1 MTKTAKC
8 CAIFFISTLWLVI
21 MRIVFSLVDLSDN
34 VSNWLFAVLV
44 QVIGMGVIPLVLY
57 KFWVKEDIVTGFS
70 LKVKLPPVIYGLA
83 VVIGLLLSYVT
94 TGVSIIW
101 QNILIL
107 LGFTHVN
114 GVGTIYSDA
123 GVLVAELCFTALLP
137 AIFEELTDRGLLLR
151 SLKEIKNE
159 RTVVVVAAL
168 MFGLCHQNAMQT
180 GYAFIGGLV
189 FAYLAVKTGSIV
201 PGMIIH
207 FLNNAVSVLGDWAS
221 QNGGF
226 LSVVDEAING
236 FISEHFFLA
245 ILTWVL
251 CGFFIV
257 MLLRYVGGLVKQKQQ
272 ILPPENSVYYFPNDS
287 RSVDE
292 LFGSGFRRELT
303 EKTTVAWYEYAF
315 LYGAAALAFATT
327 LFTYVWGVLR

>member
-1 MTKTAKC
+1 
-8 CAIFFISTLWLVI
+8 
-21 MRIVFSLVDLSDN
+21 MRIVFSLVNLSDN
-34 VSNWLFAVLV
+34 VSGWLFAVSV
-44 QVIGMGVIPLVLY
+44 QIIGMGAIPLLLY
-57 KFWVKEDIVTGFS
+57 KFWVKEDIVAGFS
-70 LKVKLPPVIYGLA
+70 LNVKLPPVVYVLA
-83 VVIGLLLSYVT
+83 VVIGILLSYVT

-114 GVGTIYSDA
+114 SVGTIYSDA

-159 RTVVVVAAL
+159 RTVVVITAL

-189 FAYLAVKTGSIV
+189 FAYLALKTGSIV

-207 FLNNAVSVLGDWAS
+207 FINNASSVLGDWGS
-221 QNGGF
+221 QKGGIF
-226 LSVVDEAING
+226 NTIDSVING

-245 ILTWVL
+245 ILTWAL
-251 CGFFIV
+251 GAFFIV
-257 MLLRYVGGLVKQKQQ
+257 IILRYIGGLAKQKKQ
-272 ILPPENSVYYFPNDS
+272 ILPPEDSVYYFPNDS

-303 EKTTVAWYEYAF
+303 EKTTFVWYEYAF

-327 LFTYVWGVLR
+327 LFTYIWGVLR